1 MITRRRLALQL
12 TPLLDLLLIVMF
24 AQYVENRDRATQM
37 EEELAVQR
45 AELEQE
51 LSERRE
57 SLEQEFA
64 KDRRE
69 VNDLR
74 NVYDE
79 RFRSMIEQHYQIGT
93 LLAQTLNLPGAAMAE
108 VLKLR
113 TSGATDDADRLT
125 SAMERLRELMEAR
138 GDEVFRFL
146 LRVDEMQKH
155 VSVWEVHVLENGQ
168 VSISDG
174 ERSFLTDFS
183 TSAEFSGRL
192 YESSKSFADSR
203 TLVILL
209 LTWGDAQGGSRQKAS
224 EGMPMLTEQLRKD
237 AAGTRWFDF
246 SILGFRPEGPI
257 FSKLGLPGQR

>member
-1 MITRRRLALQL
+1 MITRRRFALQL

-24 AQYVENRDRATQM
+24 SQYIENRDRATQV
-37 EEELAVQR
+37 EEELVAQR

-51 LSERRE
+51 LSERRAL
-57 SLEQEFA
+57 LEQEFA
-64 KDRRE
+64 NDRRE
-69 VNDLR
+69 VNELR
-74 NVYDE
+74 NAYDE
-79 RFRSMIEQHYQIGT
+79 RFRSIIEQHHQIGT

-113 TSGATDDADRLT
+113 TSESADDADRLT
-125 SAMERLRELMEAR
+125 AAMERLRELMEAR

-168 VSISDG
+168 ASLSDG

-192 YESSKSFADSR
+192 YESSKSFADPR

-209 LTWGDAQGGSRQKAS
+209 LTWGDAQGGFRQKAS
-224 EGMPMLTEQLRKD
+224 EGMPMLTEQLRRD
-237 AAGTRWFDF
+237 SAGTRWFDF
-246 SILGFRPEGPI
+246 SILGFRPDGPI
-257 FSKLGLPGQR
+257 FSRMAIPGQR